1 MSGNF
6 IYMIFSA
13 LNLLLI
19 GLIAGFLF
27 SIPVAGPIAVL
38 VVTNSL
44 KNRERYVNRV
54 AIGASIVEFF
64 YVFLAMFGITTLIK
78 YYQPFIPYLFI
89 AGGVILIFVG
99 IKIGK
104 TKFSL
109 DTLTRKEEE
118 NNIGDEKGGLRRG
131 MILNITNPTLFFG
144 WLTSSF
150 LILSFAASLGMNTG
164 GMEKV
169 VGKNVAEISRY
180 TEQSIPELKE
190 QIFESTDSTSV
201 DKYLED
207 EVVIT
212 PYKATV
218 LSVFYAIGISSG
230 GFLWFYLFGRFI
242 RKHRQKID
250 PTYLNISIRVFSV
263 FIVGLAV
270 YFFYLGTEILFF

>member
-1 MSGNF
+1 
-6 IYMIFSA
+6 MIFSA
-13 LNLLLI
+13 LNLLII
-19 GLIAGFLF
+19 GLIAGFVF

-44 KNRERYVNRV
+44 KNRARYVHRV
-54 AIGASIVEFF
+54 AIGSSIVEFF
-64 YVFLAMFGITTLIK
+64 YVFLAMFGITALIK

-99 IKIGK
+99 FKISN
-104 TKFSL
+104 TKFAL
-109 DTLTRKEEE
+109 DTLTKDDGKIDE
-118 NNIGDEKGGLRRG
+118 EKGGLRRG

-169 VGKNVAEISRY
+169 VGKNVAEISKY
-180 TEQSIPELKE
+180 AEQSVPELKE
-190 QIFESTDSTSV
+190 QIFENSDSTSV
-201 DKYLED
+201 DKYLEQK
-207 EVVIT
+207 VIIT

-218 LSVFYAIGISSG
+218 LSIFYAIGISAG
-230 GFLWFYLFGRFI
+230 GFIWFYFFGRFI

-263 FIVGLAV
+263 FIIGLAV
-270 YFFYLGTEILFF
+270 YFFYLGTKILFF

>member
-1 MSGNF
+1 
-6 IYMIFSA
+6 MIFSA

-19 GLIAGFLF
+19 GLIAGFVF

-44 KNRERYVNRV
+44 KNRARFVNRV

-64 YVFLAMFGITTLIK
+64 YVFLAMFGITALIK

-89 AGGVILIFVG
+89 AGGIILILVG
-99 IKIGK
+99 IRISK
-104 TKFSL
+104 TRFSI
-109 DTLTRKEEE
+109 DTLNHEKEDDTIDE
-118 NNIGDEKGGLRRG
+118 EKGGLRRG

-169 VGKNVAEISRY
+169 VGKNVAEISKY
-180 TEQSIPELKE
+180 TEQSVPELKE
-190 QIFESTDSTSV
+190 QIFKNSDSTSV
-201 DKYLED
+201 DDYLEQN
-207 EVVIT
+207 VIIT

-218 LSVFYAIGISSG
+218 LSIFYAIGISTG
-230 GFLWFYLFGRFI
+230 GFIWFYFFGRFI

-250 PTYLNISIRVFSV
+250 PTFLNISIRVFSL
-263 FIVGLAV
+263 FMVGLAV